1 MLNSEKEFGCCCN
14 NDDDDDGGNVNG
26 NSNANDSGNDSDND
40 DDVNEIDAILV
51 VSDLFSIFVEKRP
64 TS

>member
-14 NDDDDDGGNVNG
+14 NDDDDDGGN
-26 NSNANDSGNDSDND
+26 DSDDNDDDD